1 MSNFDD
7 RKKLSF
13 YGLLLVKSVDF
24 YSRNYQNGTPEW
36 MKRQTTGSGTKTGKS
51 SRNKGS
57 KQPSRWNHSR
67 PENRHHSRSEHTA
80 RRQHSSCGTSQE
92 EDGEMSPSGRRLK
105 NQQVSPLWTNTEWD
119 NLTKELWKQTSQTG
133 KDVAKVTRGSSAQK
147 MVEVYHYANM
157 GRMAERL
164 SRQQRGMWPMVL
176 WWIISLW
183 IRVVESFGSNM
194 TMAFIGRINTGNEQ
208 AIRTLLS
215 VRKDIARIRKKI
227 RDSHHEIER
236 LFRTKIGN
244 RPWHP
249 NLRPVTP
256 MFQNLVFTYV
266 LWTVGERIIPKPMA
280 TALVMAWVTRNR
292 WATIAGIVG
301 TASATPDFVTMAKA
315 IAPDLTDIPTMVLTV
330 LAGGTLA
337 ILTTATSWLLTSVAN
352 VGRNMSRTEANTSR
366 AHIRSQ
372 AKAGEELQTTVQTLG
387 RELNAATKREQ
398 DAIDN
403 YNDMM
408 NSSNGAV
415 KAKQQAERDL
425 VTAGRNLQGKTR
437 DLEVAVE
444 ELKVA
449 EAKISEAEVENK

>member
-1 MSNFDD
+1 M
-7 RKKLSF
+7 
-13 YGLLLVKSVDF
+13 
-24 YSRNYQNGTPEW
+24 
-36 MKRQTTGSGTKTGKS
+36 
-51 SRNKGS
+51 
-57 KQPSRWNHSR
+57 
-67 PENRHHSRSEHTA
+67 
-80 RRQHSSCGTSQE
+80 
-92 EDGEMSPSGRRLK
+92 K